1 VGENA
6 YLIPVVEVTGPS
18 EQGN

>member
-1 VGENA
+1 VDENVNI
-6 YLIPVVEVTGPS
+6 IPVVEVTGPS